1 MNQIWEFLIRYQ
13 YECLGILFAIQMI
26 MILAAV
32 IMIKKLNRHVN
43 DIHNKVADYLEVI
56 LAEED
61 EKNEQ
66 PVAQHLV
73 SEQERQM
80 VNSIIAKKKQQEE
93 AVFNAVLHEIF
104 P

>member
-1 MNQIWEFLIRYQ
+1 MNQIIEFLIRYQ
-13 YECLGILFAIQMI
+13 YECLEILFAIQMI
-26 MILAAV
+26 LILAAV

-43 DIHNKVADYLEVI
+43 EIHHKVSDYLEVI

-61 EKNEQ
+61 EQNVQ

-73 SEQERQM
+73 SEQEKQM
-80 VNSIIAKKKQQEE
+80 MNAIIAKKKQQEE

>member
-1 MNQIWEFLIRYQ
+1 MDQILKFLIQYQ
-13 YECLGILFAIQMI
+13 YACLGVLFAIQMI
-26 MILAAV
+26 MMMVAV

-43 DIHNKVADYLEVI
+43 DIHRKVVDYLEVVYS
-56 LAEED
+56 EEE
-61 EKNEQ
+61 EKGEQ

-73 SEQERQM
+73 SEQEKQM
-80 VNSIIAKKKQQEE
+80 MNVIMAKKKQQEE